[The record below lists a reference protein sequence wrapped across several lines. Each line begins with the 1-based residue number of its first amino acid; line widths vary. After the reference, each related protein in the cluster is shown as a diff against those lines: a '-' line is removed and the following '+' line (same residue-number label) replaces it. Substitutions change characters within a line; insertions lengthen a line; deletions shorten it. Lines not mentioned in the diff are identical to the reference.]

1 MWRYAGAH
9 LYVIGGA
16 FIKRSRLATNVPFS
30 RRTVDV
36 FVHDLNVFFLWA
48 LDCFTQ
54 RFGVKLL
61 RANPESSEATLTR
74 RSFFFVRWMG
84 IEVVDVES
92 IALG

>member
-16 FIKRSRLATNVPFS
+16 FIKRSRLATNVPSS

-36 FVHDLNVFFLWA
+36 FVHDLNVLFLWA
-48 LDCFTQ
+48 LDCLVLVGSRTN
-54 RFGVKLL
+54 L
-61 RANPESSEATLTR
+61 ESSTATLTR
-74 RSFFFVRWMG
+74 RSSFFVRWIG

>member
-36 FVHDLNVFFLWA
+36 FVHDLNVLFLWA
-48 LDCFTQ
+48 LDCLVLVGS
-54 RFGVKLL
+54 RKNL
-61 RANPESSEATLTR
+61 ESSTATLTR
-74 RSFFFVRWMG
+74 RSSFFVRWIG

-92 IALG
+92 IVLG